1 MSTKEQFEK
10 RLDGTGLDAG
20 EEHAALMAAGD
31 GVEQDTVLEQ
41 ALRNFKLSVR
51 AWSEA
56 AYSRPR
62 VAQMAVR
69 HRSWRLAA
77 GWAMACV
84 LVAGSVSGGVIEH
97 VHQRQ
102 AAARAA
108 AARVQ
113 ELQRERQE
121 QMAAARQRQV
131 QDQKL
136 MTTVDTDISQEVPSA
151 MEPLADLMENS
162 GTQ

>member
-1 MSTKEQFEK
+1 MSEKNQFGT
-10 RLDGTGLDAG
+10 RLDGTGLDATG
-20 EEHAALMAAGD
+20 FDATGFDAGD
-31 GVEQDTVLEQ
+31 GAGQDVVQDTVLEQ

-62 VAQMAVR
+62 AAQMTAR

-84 LVAGSVSGGVIEH
+84 LVAGTVTGGVFERAEQ
-97 VHQRQ
+97 QR
-102 AAARAA
+102 AVRAA
-108 AARVQ
+108 AVKAQ
-113 ELQRERQE
+113 QAQQQL
-121 QMAAARQRQV
+121 AAARQRQL

-136 MTTVDTDISQEVPSA
+136 MTAVDTDISQEVPSA
-151 MEPLADLMENS
+151 MEPLADLMQDGE
-162 GTQ
+162 TQ